1 MLYQMSY
8 FRLLLTHFYSV
19 PSAEEVT
26 DNQLRMIIS
35 ELMLYH
41 PESIRESYFRLLLTH
56 FYSVPSADGE
66 VPSFEEVTDNQLRM
80 IISELMLY
88 HPESIRE
95 SYFRLLWFSCQL
107 SNQLFCRFAKCQS
120 YSFSI
125 RY

>member
-19 PSAEEVT
+19 PSA
-26 DNQLRMIIS
+26 
-35 ELMLYH
+35 
-41 PESIRESYFRLLLTH
+41 
-56 FYSVPSADGE
+56 
-66 VPSFEEVTDNQLRM
+66 EEVTDNQLRM